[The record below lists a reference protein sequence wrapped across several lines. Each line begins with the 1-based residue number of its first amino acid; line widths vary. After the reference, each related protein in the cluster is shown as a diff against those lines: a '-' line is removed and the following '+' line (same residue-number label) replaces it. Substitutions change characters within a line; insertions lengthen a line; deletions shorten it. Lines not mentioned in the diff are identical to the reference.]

1 MWPEPAN
8 QSQRAGGPP
17 GAAEPRGARQTTLTH
32 LAGAGLVAFEARVC
46 HGFRG
51 MVDGTVAV
59 RWQGLNPPNFE
70 TRSILCGRSALAL
83 ASLTACHALPPAHDG
98 HHLPPNRLAGSPR
111 NPGGKSLHS
120 PPGTN
125 LSQCHSLARDHGQA
139 KESDLRHLVKT
150 VYGPPHAL
158 SFHHSCGCP
167 HARRPRLCAGNGPTA
182 ARQRARPAR
191 NLNEGLPAGGLRCAV
206 AAASAGAPRAGAAW
220 AIGHFSASPDT
231 GPTQA

>member
-1 MWPEPAN
+1 
-8 QSQRAGGPP
+8 
-17 GAAEPRGARQTTLTH
+17 
-32 LAGAGLVAFEARVC
+32 V
-46 HGFRG
+46 
-51 MVDGTVAV
+51 
-59 RWQGLNPPNFE
+59 
-70 TRSILCGRSALAL
+70 
-83 ASLTACHALPPAHDG
+83 
-98 HHLPPNRLAGSPR
+98 PR

-191 NLNEGLPAGGLRCAV
+191 NLNEGLPAGGVTLRSCCGLGWGAPGGRSLGDRPFFRLPRHRADTGLEQKRNLALHHGAPSSVRGCALAKALSSGQYGGLGLARWCRRDALQQHCEPDARSEGGLSRKAIRGREV
-206 AAASAGAPRAGAAW
+206 FERWPTNLLPAEPSMHAQASASRPSQAG
-220 AIGHFSASPDT
+220 PLCT
-231 GPTQA
+231 KMMM